1 MVWTDIRNFLGRNR
15 KLSPNWEGPFT
26 ISKVYENGV
35 VEIIYKKNKTVKINV
50 APIKPY
56 IEPVNLQNGNIILP
70 QIPKDN
76 CLPNNQN
83 VFQQRLPRQAVRP
96 PPLDP
101 LTLPPA
107 PPRFPPPIFDPSLQ
121 IRDQLHC
128 PDPPPFVPDPPVFP
142 TAPLPCPVH

>member
-15 KLSPNWEGPFT
+15 KLSPNWEGPCA

-50 APIKPY
+50 APIKPN

-70 QIPKDN
+70 QISKDN

-83 VFQQRLPRQAVRP
+83 VF
-96 PPLDP
+96 
-101 LTLPPA
+101 
-107 PPRFPPPIFDPSLQ
+107 
-121 IRDQLHC
+121 
-128 PDPPPFVPDPPVFP
+128 
-142 TAPLPCPVH
+142 